1 MIFLINIIKTILL
14 GIIQGITEWLP
25 ISSTGHLILF
35 ASIWPIEP
43 AQFFEVFKVVIQFG
57 SILAVLV
64 LYYQK
69 LNPFDKRKTKI
80 KKKQTL
86 QLWSKVIVGVIP
98 AAVIGFLFDDIIEG
112 YLSKNFVIAV
122 ALITYG
128 IIFILIEK
136 HPRQEKIRTLEQV
149 DYFSALKIG
158 FFQCLALIPGTSR
171 SGATILGGLYCG
183 CSRTVASE
191 FSFFLAIP
199 VMFGA
204 SLLKVIKY
212 FVNVGLFSL
221 SQLVLLFVG
230 TIVAFIVSL
239 FAIKA
244 LLNYVKKHDFTVF
257 GWYRIILGIF
267 VILFFYVLY
276 EVMNERI

>member
-1 MIFLINIIKTILL
+1 MDKIEEKTKLAFVGNSHIAFWALNIYFPQWECLNYGVPGEGLAYVEAFDVDTSDC
-14 GIIQGITEWLP
+14 Q
-25 ISSTGHLILF
+25 
-35 ASIWPIEP
+35 
-43 AQFFEVFKVVIQFG
+43 VVIQFG

-64 LYYQK
+64 WYYQK
-69 LNPFDKRKTKI
+69 LNPFDTRKSPKKR
-80 KKKQTL
+80 KQTL

-98 AAVIGFLFDDIIEG
+98 AAIIGLLLDDIIEG
-112 YLSKNFVIAV
+112 YLSANFVIAV
-122 ALITYG
+122 ALIAYG
-128 IIFILIEK
+128 IIFILVEK
-136 HPRQEKIRTLEQV
+136 NPRQEKIETIEQV
-149 DYFSALKIG
+149 DYVSALKIG
-158 FFQCLALIPGTSR
+158 CFQCLALIPGTSR

-212 FVNVGLFSL
+212 FIKVGLFSFG
-221 SQLVLLFVG
+221 QLFLLLLG
-230 TIVAFIVSL
+230 TFVAFVVSL

-244 LLNYVKKHDFTVF
+244 LLNYVKSHDFTIF

-267 VILFFYVLY
+267 VIIFFYV
-276 EVMNERI
+276 I

>member
-1 MIFLINIIKTILL
+1 MTFLSNIVKTILL

-35 ASIWPIEP
+35 ASIWPLEP
-43 AQFFEVFKVVIQFG
+43 VTFFEVFKVVIQFG

-69 LNPFDKRKTKI
+69 LNPFDKRKSF
-80 KKKQTL
+80 KKRKQTL
-86 QLWSKVIVGVIP
+86 QLWSKVI
-98 AAVIGFLFDDIIEG
+98 
-112 YLSKNFVIAV
+112 AV
-122 ALITYG
+122 ALIAYG
-128 IIFILIEK
+128 IIFILVEK
-136 HPRQEKIRTLEQV
+136 NPRQEKIETIEQV
-149 DYFSALKIG
+149 DYLSALKIG
-158 FFQCLALIPGTSR
+158 CFQCLALIPGTSR

-212 FVNVGLFSL
+212 FIKVGLFNFG
-221 SQLVLLFVG
+221 QLFLLLLG
-230 TIVAFIVSL
+230 TFVAFVVSL

-244 LLNYVKKHDFTVF
+244 LLNYVKSHDFTIF

-267 VILFFYVLY
+267 VIIFFYV
-276 EVMNERI
+276 I

>member
-1 MIFLINIIKTILL
+1 MTFLINIIKTILL

-43 AQFFEVFKVVIQFG
+43 AQFFEVFKVFIQFG

-149 DYFSALKIG
+149 DYLSALKIG

-267 VILFFYVLY
+267 VILFFYVL
-276 EVMNERI
+276 

>member
-1 MIFLINIIKTILL
+1 MTVLMNIINTIFL

-35 ASIWPIEP
+35 ASIWPLEP

-57 SILAVLV
+57 SILAVIV

-69 LNPFDKRKTKI
+69 LNPFDKKKTKL
-80 KKKQTL
+80 KKKRTL

-98 AAVIGFLFDDIIEG
+98 AAVIGLLLDNIIES
-112 YLSKNFVIAV
+112 YLSQNFVIAV

-136 HPRQEKIRTLEQV
+136 QPRKEVIHTLEQV
-149 DYFSALKIG
+149 DYVSALKIG

-204 SLLKVIKY
+204 SLLKVVKY
-212 FVNVGLFSL
+212 LINVGLFSL
-221 SQLVLLFVG
+221 SQLFILILG
-230 TIVAFIVSL
+230 TLIAFIVSL
-239 FAIKA
+239 YAIKA
-244 LLNYVKKHDFTVF
+244 LLNYVKKNDFTLF

-267 VILFFYVLY
+267 VILFFYV
-276 EVMNERI
+276 I

>member
-1 MIFLINIIKTILL
+1 MTFLSSIVKTILL

-35 ASIWPIEP
+35 ASIWPLEP
-43 AQFFEVFKVVIQFG
+43 TTFFEVFKVVIQFG

-69 LNPFDKRKTKI
+69 LNPFDTRKSPKKR
-80 KKKQTL
+80 KQTL

-98 AAVIGFLFDDIIEG
+98 AAIIGLLLDDIIEG
-112 YLSKNFVIAV
+112 YLSANFVIAV
-122 ALITYG
+122 ALIAYG
-128 IIFILIEK
+128 IIFILVEK
-136 HPRQEKIRTLEQV
+136 NPRQEKIETIEQV
-149 DYFSALKIG
+149 DYVSALKIG
-158 FFQCLALIPGTSR
+158 CFQCLALIPGTSR

-204 SLLKVIKY
+204 SLLKVVKFGFDFTGTEITI
-212 FVNVGLFSL
+212 
-221 SQLVLLFVG
+221 LLLG
-230 TIVAFIVSL
+230 MAVAFFVSIL
-239 FAIKA
+239 AIKF
-244 LLNYVKKHDFTVF
+244 LIGYIKKHDFKAF
-257 GWYRIILGIF
+257 GWYRIVLGIVVLGYF
-267 VILFFYVLY
+267 VGKTYI
-276 EVMNERI
+276 

>member
-1 MIFLINIIKTILL
+1 MTFLSSIVKTIVL

-35 ASIWPIEP
+35 ASIWPLEP
-43 AQFFEVFKVVIQFG
+43 ATFFEVFKVVIQFG

-69 LNPFDKRKTKI
+69 LNPFDSRKSAK

-98 AAVIGFLFDDIIEG
+98 AAIIGLLLD
-112 YLSKNFVIAV
+112 
-122 ALITYG
+122 G
-128 IIFILIEK
+128 IIFILVEK
-136 HPRQEKIRTLEQV
+136 NPRQEKIETIEQV
-149 DYFSALKIG
+149 DYLSALKIG
-158 FFQCLALIPGTSR
+158 CFQCLALIPGTSR

-212 FVNVGLFSL
+212 FIKVGLFSFG
-221 SQLVLLFVG
+221 QLFLLLLG
-230 TIVAFIVSL
+230 TFVAFVVSL

-244 LLNYVKKHDFTVF
+244 LLNYVKSHDFTIF

-267 VILFFYVLY
+267 VILFFYV
-276 EVMNERI
+276 I

>member
-122 ALITYG
+122 ALIAYG

-267 VILFFYVLY
+267 VILFFYVL
-276 EVMNERI
+276 

>member
-1 MIFLINIIKTILL
+1 MTFLMNIIKTIFL

-35 ASIWPIEP
+35 ASIWPLEP

-57 SILAVLV
+57 SILAVIV

-69 LNPFDKRKTKI
+69 LNSFDKKKTKL
-80 KKKQTL
+80 KKKRTL

-98 AAVIGFLFDDIIEG
+98 AAVIGLLLDNIIES
-112 YLSKNFVIAV
+112 YLSQNFVIAV

-136 HPRQEKIRTLEQV
+136 QPRKEVIHTLEQV
-149 DYFSALKIG
+149 DYVSALKIG

-204 SLLKVIKY
+204 SLLKVVKY
-212 FVNVGLFSL
+212 LMNVGLFSL
-221 SQLVLLFVG
+221 SQLFILILG
-230 TIVAFIVSL
+230 TLIAFMVSL
-239 FAIKA
+239 YAIKA
-244 LLNYVKKHDFTVF
+244 LLNYVKKNDFTLF

-267 VILFFYVLY
+267 VILFFYV
-276 EVMNERI
+276 I

>member
-122 ALITYG
+122 ELITYC

-136 HPRQEKIRTLEQV
+136 HQRQEKIRTLEQV

-267 VILFFYVLY
+267 VILFFYVL
-276 EVMNERI
+276 